1 MSPRQFPGARD
12 EDAVR
17 PAKLGGV
24 GDPARF
30 KLLLELEGVRL
41 GLDEPL
47 ALACALKDD
56 FLDATA
62 IPIGWR
68 SPKPPC
74 VGPG

>member
-1 MSPRQFPGARD
+1 MADLLHPSAQGNPIFS
-12 EDAVR
+12 
-17 PAKLGGV
+17 LGGV
-24 GDPARF
+24 GIREI

-41 GLDEPL
+41 ALDERL